1 MYAHNSFTIIKKALC
16 TIEARY
22 RLCVK
27 QEILGMTSVLILPQ
41 LKVIS
46 RSNMFNRSACA
57 LCWNG

>member
-1 MYAHNSFTIIKKALC
+1 MLTTLSLLLKKPYVLLKQDM
-16 TIEARY
+16 
-22 RLCVK
+22 LCVK